1 MKNCLMVSLV
11 FFDSE
16 QLLTYNQPSKNA
28 SKYPKLACAKIAIL
42 HSTDFGGLIRPLNHI
57 FLGLSMFG
65 AHPQG
70 LEGIYIQVSLWV
82 VGEVFLEK
90 CKKPEGGA
98 KIAPPPNETRVKH
111 ATSFLYFKSVLFSC
125 LLNIVINCILINFCY
140 YFNLV
145 QEAGNPATLK

>member
-57 FLGLSMFG
+57 FWDYQCLGLI
-65 AHPQG
+65 P
-70 LEGIYIQVSLWV
+70 
-82 VGEVFLEK
+82 
-90 CKKPEGGA
+90 
-98 KIAPPPNETRVKH
+98 RV
-111 ATSFLYFKSVLFSC
+111 
-125 LLNIVINCILINFCY
+125 
-140 YFNLV
+140 
-145 QEAGNPATLK
+145 

>member
-1 MKNCLMVSLV
+1 MKNCLMVSIV

-90 CKKPEGGA
+90 CKKPEMKLGLTTSIDQINPHCNITSSGLMILF
-98 KIAPPPNETRVKH
+98 KVKYVIH
-111 ATSFLYFKSVLFSC
+111 FSFQ
-125 LLNIVINCILINFCY
+125 N
-140 YFNLV
+140 
-145 QEAGNPATLK
+145 

>member
-1 MKNCLMVSLV
+1 MKNCLMVSIV

-90 CKKPEGGA
+90 CKKPEGEA
-98 KIAPPPNETRVKH
+98 KIAPPPTETRVKR
-111 ATSFLYFKSVLFSC
+111 LGEGGRKSPQLQLKVKPLFSS
-125 LLNIVINCILINFCY
+125 LI
-140 YFNLV
+140 
-145 QEAGNPATLK
+145 

>member
-1 MKNCLMVSLV
+1 MKNCLMVSIV

-82 VGEVFLEK
+82 IGEVFLK
-90 CKKPEGGA
+90 NAKKWKGRFST
-98 KIAPPPNETRVKH
+98 PPPAGTGDHKKYFLKILVQSIVR
-111 ATSFLYFKSVLFSC
+111 SFLDPIFVTQALGRERRVFWTKYL
-125 LLNIVINCILINFCY
+125 
-140 YFNLV
+140 
-145 QEAGNPATLK
+145 